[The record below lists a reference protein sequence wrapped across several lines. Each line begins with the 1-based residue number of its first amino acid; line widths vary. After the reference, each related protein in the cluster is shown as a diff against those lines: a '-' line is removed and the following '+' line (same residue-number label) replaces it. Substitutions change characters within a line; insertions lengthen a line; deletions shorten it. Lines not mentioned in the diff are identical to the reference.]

1 MSISMSGIFTLLER
15 INLRTTGS
23 TGLDDK
29 IKFGETVCFKLTST
43 ENKKEK

>member
-15 INLRTTGS
+15 INQRAVGG

-29 IKFGETVCFKLTST
+29 LQFGETVCFKLTST